1 MSQECDQVAKAANSI
16 VACIRHSTASRTKE
30 VIIPLYSAPV
40 GLHLEYCIQF
50 WAPNYKEDIK
60 AWECVQ
66 RKESTL

>member
-1 MSQECDQVAKAANSI
+1 MANGI
-16 VACIRHSTASRTKE
+16 LAYIRNNVVSRSKE